1 MEIENTKGEAV
12 MGRFRI
18 VTILIFLTLGFL
30 MPCDT
35 GFAEEPM
42 RITMDANSVLI
53 SQGQH
58 SLLSYLYEDVPFKPY
73 VQKLFSP
80 SGINVLRDAP
90 HDHLHHHALMYAVA
104 VDGINFW
111 EEQTEPGRQLHKS
124 FDDMRIDRSD
134 ETPRAGF
141 SEQIDWINPRSREL
155 LLKERRTIK
164 VNSIDDVKATLLS
177 WQSSLA
183 VPPGKKSMTLSG
195 SHYFGLGM
203 RFLESMDKGGQF
215 LNAADQAGE
224 VVRGTERITRAD
236 WCAYTAEADGKSVTI
251 AMFGHP
257 ENLRHPVHWFTMTA
271 PFAYLAATLNL
282 YREPLVVT
290 SDKPL
295 VLRYAVAVWD
305 GRIDKSKIDQAYHRW
320 LDGQ

>member
-1 MEIENTKGEAV
+1 MR
-12 MGRFRI
+12 RFRI
-18 VTILIFLTLGFL
+18 ITILIFLTLCFL
-30 MPCDT
+30 MLSNT
-35 GFAEEPM
+35 GFADEPM
-42 RITMDANSVLI
+42 NINMDANSVSI
-53 SQGQH
+53 GEGQH
-58 SLLSYLYEDVPFKPY
+58 SLLCYRYEDVPFKPY
-73 VQKLFSP
+73 VQKLFTP

-104 VDGINFW
+104 VDGVNFW
-111 EEQTEPGRQLHKS
+111 EEQTEPGRELHKS
-124 FDDMRIDRSD
+124 FDCMRIDKDSD
-134 ETPRAGF
+134 KSLAGF
-141 SEQIDWINPRSREL
+141 SEQIDWINPRSQEL
-155 LLKERRTIK
+155 LLKEHRTINIK
-164 VNSIDDVKATLLS
+164 SIDGLRVTLLN

-215 LNAADQAGE
+215 FNAAGAMGE

-236 WCAYTAEADGKSVTI
+236 WCAYTAEADGRPVTI

-257 ENLRHPVHWFTMTA
+257 ENLRNPTYWFTMTA

-295 VLRYAVAVWD
+295 VLHYTVAVWD
-305 GRIDKSKIDQAYHRW
+305 GRIDRSKIDQVYHSW
-320 LDGQ
+320 VDSQ